1 MRLFPEEKIVDLDV
15 DVRAESGLFIIK
27 AKGEID
33 VWTADI
39 LRQSLRDVQ
48 SDGKPRVIVDLTEV
62 PFVDSTGIG
71 VLVGA
76 LKRSR
81 EAGGSLH
88 LVVTSDGVRK
98 VLKITS
104 LDQVFPIHDSVVDAV
119 EVANAL
125 NGSPQS

>member
-1 MRLFPEEKIVDLDV
+1 VDLDV
-15 DVRAESGLFIIK
+15 DVRAESGVFVVR
-27 AKGEID
+27 AQGEID

-48 SDGKPRVIVDLTEV
+48 SEGEPRVIVDLSEV

-81 EAGGSLH
+81 EAGGSLQ

-98 VLKITS
+98 VLRITS
-104 LDQVFPIHDSVVDAV
+104 LDQVFPIHNSVAEAV
-119 EVANAL
+119 EVAGTLDGQATTD
-125 NGSPQS
+125 GSATG

>member
-1 MRLFPEEKIVDLDV
+1 MRLLQRGKPVDLDV
-15 DVRAESGLFIIK
+15 DVRAESGVFIVK
-27 AKGEID
+27 AQGEID

-48 SDGKPRVIVDLTEV
+48 SDGKPRVIVDLTDV

-81 EAGGSLH
+81 EAGGSLA

-104 LDQVFPIHDSVVDAV
+104 LDQVFPVHDTVASAVDAAGGAD
-119 EVANAL
+119 EE
-125 NGSPQS
+125 